1 MFCYNHSRE
10 PEGTRELTVRVQ
22 ILGGSWHFVS
32 KLISTLIRSVSSS
45 MDVYLKSYYCSYFAT
60 VVLAYLAPRI
70 LREHYATILV
80 GYHKP

>member
-45 MDVYLKSYYCSYFAT
+45 MDVYLKSY
-60 VVLAYLAPRI
+60 
-70 LREHYATILV
+70 
-80 GYHKP
+80 